1 MTGDSGSVQSKDSS
15 GVAQQIE
22 AAPSPSTEYRSPDQ
36 PTNIPEVEQQLKD
49 LIESYKIALRSVAGL
64 PTFGRLDTKLESKV
78 FTIKDD
84 KLETN
89 VESKPSKR
97 IVARPF
103 VRLFVE
109 SHIRQRLKLIHRLLC
124 IEAISLDENDANAK
138 KVALWLKRLQETR
151 ESIRSLGRTYS
162 LLIRALPLV
171 SLLLPFLGA
180 FLLQVMRVDVSNPNE
195 IMRTA
200 VTLVQTQ
207 RTSLLLVLSNAA
219 LLLVYIYILLA
230 PAVLKFGFRC
240 KRAILNG
247 GRTDPYYLT
256 SGRRG
261 YEVEIWNNFPGAKI
275 YKKESDLFA
284 TLEAKEPEEIPL
296 DLIAS
301 PLPFTILII
310 ASVFT
315 RYAWRDLAA
324 GISPHPVQ
332 LGFLV
337 ILWSWLI
344 GKIMTNV
351 ELYKRRKKERAIR
364 SDGKIRNPR
373 A

>member
-1 MTGDSGSVQSKDSS
+1 MAS
-15 GVAQQIE
+15 QQIQV
-22 AAPSPSTEYRSPDQ
+22 APLTGSESRPPDQ
-36 PTNIPEVEQQLKD
+36 PTYIPEVERQLTD
-49 LIESYKIALRSVAGL
+49 LIESYKIALRLVARL
-64 PTFGRLDTKLESKV
+64 PTFGLLDTTLERRDLSVGDGKL
-78 FTIKDD
+78 TKDAKD
-84 KLETN
+84 Y
-89 VESKPSKR
+89 KR

-138 KVALWLKRLQETR
+138 KVASWLKRLQETR

-195 IMRTA
+195 IMKTA
-200 VTLVQTQ
+200 VTVVQTQ
-207 RTSLLLVLSNAA
+207 RSSLLLVLSNAA
-219 LLLVYIYILLA
+219 LLFVFLYILLA

-315 RYAWRDLAA
+315 RYAWRDFAA

-344 GKIMTNV
+344 GKIVTNV

-373 A
+373 T